1 MQQLIYFIQKYR
13 YFLFFLFLEL
23 IAFQLIIN
31 NLNFHNSKFINSAS
45 SITGDFYKKTNSIR
59 DYFQLDIE
67 NKELLNEN
75 LILKNKLERL
85 SQKIDTVAVTKIFEK
100 TNASQRYSYL
110 QGRIEKNQ
118 FRNNYNFLT
127 INLGKKDSI
136 TPEMG
141 VINSKGILGI
151 VENVLHRYSRVRS
164 ILNKSSKIN
173 AKLKNS
179 NYFGT
184 LTWDG
189 FDYNITQLLDIP
201 RQAKL
206 KVGDTII
213 TGGMSSIFPE
223 GIPIGSIDTIVN
235 GLSIKRVINIK
246 LFNDMSSLKN
256 IYVVKDFDKQ
266 QLMNLEKTENE

>member
-13 YFLFFLFLEL
+13 YFLFFLLLEL

-31 NLNFHNSKFINSAS
+31 NLSFHNSKFINSAS
-45 SITGDFYKKTNSIR
+45 TITGGFYNKSNSIS
-59 DYFQLDIE
+59 DYFQLDTE

-75 LILKNKLERL
+75 LILRNKLEKL
-85 SQKIDTVAVTKIFEK
+85 SQNIDTIAVTEIFEK
-100 TNASQRYSYL
+100 TKLRQRYLYL
-110 QGRIEKNQ
+110 KGRIEKNQ

-127 INLGKKDSI
+127 INLGSKDSVRK
-136 TPEMG
+136 EMG

-151 VENVLHRYSRVRS
+151 TENVLHNYSRVRS
-164 ILNKSSKIN
+164 ILNKNSKIN

-201 RQAKL
+201 RQAVL

-223 GIPIGSIDTIVN
+223 GIPIGRVDNIVN
-235 GLSIKRVINIK
+235 GASIKRIINIQ

-266 QLMNLEKTENE
+266 QLMNLEKTSNE

>member
-13 YFLFFLFLEL
+13 YFLFFLFLDL

-31 NLNFHNSKFINSAS
+31 NLSFHKSKFINSAS
-45 SITGDFYKKTNSIR
+45 SRTGDFYSKTNSIR
-59 DYFQLDIE
+59 DYFQLDTE
-67 NKELLNEN
+67 NKELLNEI
-75 LILKNKLERL
+75 LILRNKLEKL
-85 SQKIDTVAVTKIFEK
+85 SQGIDTSPITKIFEK
-100 TNASQRYSYL
+100 TDLRQRYSYI

-127 INLGKKDSI
+127 INLGKKDSLV
-136 TPEMG
+136 PEMG

-151 VENVLHRYSRVRS
+151 TENVLQRYSRVRS
-164 ILNKSSKIN
+164 ILNKNSKIN

-179 NYFGT
+179 DYFGT

-189 FDYNITQLLDIP
+189 LDYNNTQLLDIP

-223 GIPIGSIDTIVN
+223 GIPIGSIDNIVN
-235 GLSIKRVINIK
+235 EASIKRIINIK
-246 LFNDMSSLKN
+246 LFNDMSNLKN

-266 QLMNLEKTENE
+266 QLMNLEKTSNE

>member
-13 YFLFFLFLEL
+13 YFLFFLLLEL

-31 NLNFHNSKFINSAS
+31 NLSFHNSKFINSAS
-45 SITGDFYKKTNSIR
+45 TITGGFYNKSNSIS
-59 DYFQLDIE
+59 DYFQLDTE

-75 LILKNKLERL
+75 LILRNKLEKL
-85 SQKIDTVAVTKIFEK
+85 SQNIDTIAVTEIFEK
-100 TNASQRYSYL
+100 TKLRQRYLYL
-110 QGRIEKNQ
+110 KGRIEKNQ
-118 FRNNYNFLT
+118 FRSNYNFLT
-127 INLGKKDSI
+127 INLGSKDSVRK
-136 TPEMG
+136 EMG

-151 VENVLHRYSRVRS
+151 TENVLHNYSRVRS
-164 ILNKSSKIN
+164 ILNKNSKIN

-179 NYFGT
+179 DYFGT

-201 RQAKL
+201 RQAVL

-223 GIPIGSIDTIVN
+223 GIPIGRVDNIVN
-235 GLSIKRVINIK
+235 GASIKRIINIE

-266 QLMNLEKTENE
+266 QLMNLEKTDNE

>member
-13 YFLFFLFLEL
+13 YFLFFLLLEL

-31 NLNFHNSKFINSAS
+31 NLSFHNSKFINSAS
-45 SITGDFYKKTNSIR
+45 TITGGFYNKSNSIS
-59 DYFQLDIE
+59 DYFQLDTE

-75 LILKNKLERL
+75 LILRNKLEKL
-85 SQKIDTVAVTKIFEK
+85 SQNIDTIAVTKIFEK
-100 TNASQRYSYL
+100 TKLRQRYLYFK
-110 QGRIEKNQ
+110 GRIEKNQ

-127 INLGKKDSI
+127 INLGSKDSVRK
-136 TPEMG
+136 EMG

-151 VENVLHRYSRVRS
+151 TENVLHNYSRVRS
-164 ILNKSSKIN
+164 ILNKNSKIN

-201 RQAKL
+201 RQAVL

-223 GIPIGSIDTIVN
+223 GIPIGRVDNIVN
-235 GLSIKRVINIK
+235 GASIKRIINIQ

-266 QLMNLEKTENE
+266 QLMNLEKTYNE

>member
-1 MQQLIYFIQKYR
+1 MQQLINFIQKYR

-31 NLNFHNSKFINSAS
+31 NLSFHKSKFISSAS
-45 SITGDFYKKTNSIR
+45 SITGGFYNKINTIS

-75 LILKNKLERL
+75 LILRNKLEKL
-85 SQKIDTVAVTKIFEK
+85 SQNMDTVAVSKIFNK
-100 TNASQRYSYL
+100 TKFSQRYSYF
-110 QGRIEKNQ
+110 QGRVEKNQ

-127 INLGKKDSI
+127 INLGEKDSI

-151 VENVLHRYSRVRS
+151 TENVLQSYSRVRS
-164 ILNKSSKIN
+164 ILNKNSKIN

-189 FDYNITQLLDIP
+189 LDYNITQLMDIP

-223 GIPIGSIDTIVN
+223 GIPIGRVN
-235 GLSIKRVINIK
+235 NIINELSIKRIINIQ
-246 LFNDMSSLKN
+246 LFNDMSNLKN

-266 QLMNLEKTENE
+266 QLMNLEKLNNE

>member
-31 NLNFHNSKFINSAS
+31 NLSFHKSKFINSAS
-45 SITGDFYKKTNSIR
+45 SITGGFYSKTNSMR

-67 NKELLNEN
+67 NKELLKEN
-75 LILKNKLERL
+75 LILRNKLEKL
-85 SQKIDTVAVTKIFEK
+85 SQSIDTPALTEIFEK
-100 TNASQRYSYL
+100 TDFRQRYSYI

-118 FRNNYNFLT
+118 FRSNYNFLT
-127 INLGKKDSI
+127 INLGKKDSLV
-136 TPEMG
+136 PEMG

-151 VENVLHRYSRVRS
+151 TENVLHSYSRVRS
-164 ILNKSSKIN
+164 ILNKNSKIN

-189 FDYNITQLLDIP
+189 LDYNSTQLLDIP
-201 RQAKL
+201 RQARL

-223 GIPIGSIDTIVN
+223 GIPIGSIDNIAN
-235 GLSIKRVINIK
+235 EASIKRIINIK

-266 QLMNLEKTENE
+266 QLMNLEKTSNE

>member
-1 MQQLIYFIQKYR
+1 MQQLINFIQKYR

-31 NLNFHNSKFINSAS
+31 NLSYHKSKFISSAS
-45 SITGDFYKKTNSIR
+45 SITGGFYNKINTIS

-75 LILKNKLERL
+75 LILRNKLEKL
-85 SQKIDTVAVTKIFEK
+85 SQNIDTVAVSKIFNK
-100 TNASQRYSYL
+100 TKFSQRYSYF
-110 QGRIEKNQ
+110 QGRVEKNQ

-127 INLGKKDSI
+127 INLGEKDSI

-151 VENVLHRYSRVRS
+151 TENVLQSYSRVRS
-164 ILNKSSKIN
+164 ILNKNSKIN

-189 FDYNITQLLDIP
+189 LDYNITQLLDIP

-223 GIPIGSIDTIVN
+223 GIPIGRVNNIVN
-235 GLSIKRVINIK
+235 ELSIKRIINIQ
-246 LFNDMSSLKN
+246 LFNDMSNLKN

-266 QLMNLEKTENE
+266 QLMNLEKLSNE

>member
-31 NLNFHNSKFINSAS
+31 NLSFHKSKFINSAS
-45 SITGDFYKKTNSIR
+45 SITGGFYSKTNSMR

-75 LILKNKLERL
+75 LILRNKLEKL
-85 SQKIDTVAVTKIFEK
+85 SQSIDTPALTEIFEK
-100 TNASQRYSYL
+100 TDFRQRYSYI

-118 FRNNYNFLT
+118 FRSNYNFLT
-127 INLGKKDSI
+127 INLGKKDSLV
-136 TPEMG
+136 PEMG

-151 VENVLHRYSRVRS
+151 TENVLHSYSRVRS
-164 ILNKSSKIN
+164 ILNKNSKIN

-189 FDYNITQLLDIP
+189 LDYNSTQLLDIP
-201 RQAKL
+201 RQARL

-223 GIPIGSIDTIVN
+223 GIPIGSIDNIAN
-235 GLSIKRVINIK
+235 EASIKRIINIK

-256 IYVVKDFDKQ
+256 IYVVKDFDNQ
-266 QLMNLEKTENE
+266 QLMNLEKTSNE

>member
-1 MQQLIYFIQKYR
+1 MQQLINFIQKYR
-13 YFLFFLFLEL
+13 YFLFFLFLEF

-31 NLNFHNSKFINSAS
+31 NLSFHKSKFISSAS
-45 SITGDFYKKTNSIR
+45 SITGGFYNKINTIS

-75 LILKNKLERL
+75 LILRNKLEKL
-85 SQKIDTVAVTKIFEK
+85 SQNIDTVAVSKIFNK
-100 TNASQRYSYL
+100 TKFSQRYSYF
-110 QGRIEKNQ
+110 QGRLEKNQ

-127 INLGKKDSI
+127 INLGEKDSI

-151 VENVLHRYSRVRS
+151 TENVLQSYSRVRS
-164 ILNKSSKIN
+164 ILNKNSKIN

-189 FDYNITQLLDIP
+189 LDYNITQLMDIP

-223 GIPIGSIDTIVN
+223 GIPIGRVNNIVN
-235 GLSIKRVINIK
+235 ELSIKRIINIQ
-246 LFNDMSSLKN
+246 LFNDMSNLKN

-266 QLMNLEKTENE
+266 QLMNLEKLSNE

>member
-45 SITGDFYKKTNSIR
+45 SITGGFYKKTNSIR

-235 GLSIKRVINIK
+235 GVSIKRVINIK

>member
-13 YFLFFLFLEL
+13 YFLFFLLLEL

-31 NLNFHNSKFINSAS
+31 NLSFHNSKFINSAS
-45 SITGDFYKKTNSIR
+45 TITGGFYNKSNSIS
-59 DYFQLDIE
+59 DYFQLDTE

-75 LILKNKLERL
+75 LILRNKLEKL
-85 SQKIDTVAVTKIFEK
+85 SQNIDTIAVTEIFEK
-100 TNASQRYSYL
+100 TKLRQRYLYL
-110 QGRIEKNQ
+110 KGRIEKNQ

-127 INLGKKDSI
+127 INLGSKDSVRK
-136 TPEMG
+136 EMG

-151 VENVLHRYSRVRS
+151 TENVLHNYSRVRS
-164 ILNKSSKIN
+164 ILNKNSKIN

-179 NYFGT
+179 DYFGT

-189 FDYNITQLLDIP
+189 LDYNSTQLLDIP

-223 GIPIGSIDTIVN
+223 GIPIVSIDNIVN
-235 GLSIKRVINIK
+235 EASIKRIINIK
-246 LFNDMSSLKN
+246 LFNDMSNLKN

-266 QLMNLEKTENE
+266 QLMNLEKTDNE

>member
-31 NLNFHNSKFINSAS
+31 NLSFHKSKFINSAS
-45 SITGDFYKKTNSIR
+45 SITGGFYSKTNSMR

-75 LILKNKLERL
+75 LILRNKLEKL
-85 SQKIDTVAVTKIFEK
+85 SQSIDTPALTEIFEK
-100 TNASQRYSYL
+100 TDFRQRYSYI

-118 FRNNYNFLT
+118 FRSNYNFLT
-127 INLGKKDSI
+127 INLGKKDSLV
-136 TPEMG
+136 PEMG

-151 VENVLHRYSRVRS
+151 TENVLHSYSRVRS
-164 ILNKSSKIN
+164 ILNKNSKIN

-189 FDYNITQLLDIP
+189 LDYNSTQLLDIL
-201 RQAKL
+201 RQARL
-206 KVGDTII
+206 KIGDTII

-223 GIPIGSIDTIVN
+223 GIPIGSIDNIAN
-235 GLSIKRVINIK
+235 EASIKRIINIK

-266 QLMNLEKTENE
+266 QLMNLEKTSNE

>member
-13 YFLFFLFLEL
+13 YFLFFLLLEL

-31 NLNFHNSKFINSAS
+31 NLSFHNSKFINSAS
-45 SITGDFYKKTNSIR
+45 TITGGFYNKTNSIS
-59 DYFQLDIE
+59 DYFQLDTE

-75 LILKNKLERL
+75 LILRNKLEKL
-85 SQKIDTVAVTKIFEK
+85 SQNIDTIAVTKIFEK
-100 TNASQRYSYL
+100 TKLRQRYLYFK
-110 QGRIEKNQ
+110 GRIEKNQ

-127 INLGKKDSI
+127 INLGSKDSVRK
-136 TPEMG
+136 EMG

-151 VENVLHRYSRVRS
+151 TENVLHNYSRVRS
-164 ILNKSSKIN
+164 ILNKNSKIN

-179 NYFGT
+179 DYFGT

-189 FDYNITQLLDIP
+189 LDYNSTQLLDIP

-206 KVGDTII
+206 EVGDTII

-223 GIPIGSIDTIVN
+223 GIPIGSIDNIVN
-235 GLSIKRVINIK
+235 EASIKRIINIK

-266 QLMNLEKTENE
+266 QLMNLEKTDNE

>member
-31 NLNFHNSKFINSAS
+31 NLNFHNSKFINSATT
-45 SITGDFYKKTNSIR
+45 ITGGFYNKTNSIS
-59 DYFQLDIE
+59 DYFQLDTE

-75 LILKNKLERL
+75 LILRNKLEKL
-85 SQKIDTVAVTKIFEK
+85 SQNIDTIAVTKIFEK
-100 TNASQRYSYL
+100 TKLRQRYLYFK
-110 QGRIEKNQ
+110 GRIEKNQ

-127 INLGKKDSI
+127 INLGSKDSVRK
-136 TPEMG
+136 EMG

-151 VENVLHRYSRVRS
+151 TENVLHNYSRVRS
-164 ILNKSSKIN
+164 ILNKNSKIN

-201 RQAKL
+201 RQAVL

-223 GIPIGSIDTIVN
+223 GIPIGRVDNIVN
-235 GLSIKRVINIK
+235 GASIKRIINIQ

-266 QLMNLEKTENE
+266 QLMNLEKTDNE

>member
-1 MQQLIYFIQKYR
+1 MQQLINFIQKYR

-31 NLNFHNSKFINSAS
+31 NLSFHKSKFISSAS
-45 SITGDFYKKTNSIR
+45 SITGGFYNKINTIS

-75 LILKNKLERL
+75 LILRNKLEKL
-85 SQKIDTVAVTKIFEK
+85 SQNMDTVAVSKIFNK
-100 TNASQRYSYL
+100 TKFSQRYSYF
-110 QGRIEKNQ
+110 QGRVEKNQ

-127 INLGKKDSI
+127 INLGEKDSI

-151 VENVLHRYSRVRS
+151 TENVLQSYSRVRS
-164 ILNKSSKIN
+164 ILNKNSKIN

-189 FDYNITQLLDIP
+189 LDYNITQLMDIP

-223 GIPIGSIDTIVN
+223 GIPIGRVNNIVN
-235 GLSIKRVINIK
+235 ELSIKRIINIQ
-246 LFNDMSSLKN
+246 LFNDMSNLKN

-266 QLMNLEKTENE
+266 QLMNLEKLNNE

>member
-1 MQQLIYFIQKYR
+1 MQQLINFIQKYR

-31 NLNFHNSKFINSAS
+31 NLSFHKSKFISSAS
-45 SITGDFYKKTNSIR
+45 SITGGFYNKINTIS

-75 LILKNKLERL
+75 LILRNKLEKL
-85 SQKIDTVAVTKIFEK
+85 SQNMDTVAVSKIFNK
-100 TNASQRYSYL
+100 TKFSQRYSYF
-110 QGRIEKNQ
+110 QGRVEKNQ

-127 INLGKKDSI
+127 INLGEKDSI

-141 VINSKGILGI
+141 AINSKGILGI
-151 VENVLHRYSRVRS
+151 TENVLQSYSRVRS
-164 ILNKSSKIN
+164 ILNKNSKIN

-189 FDYNITQLLDIP
+189 LDYNITQLMDIP

-223 GIPIGSIDTIVN
+223 GIPIGRVNNIVN
-235 GLSIKRVINIK
+235 ELSIKRIINIQ
-246 LFNDMSSLKN
+246 LFNDMSNLKN

-266 QLMNLEKTENE
+266 QLMNLEKSSNE

>member
-13 YFLFFLFLEL
+13 YFLFFLLLEL

-31 NLNFHNSKFINSAS
+31 NLSFHNSKFINSAS
-45 SITGDFYKKTNSIR
+45 TITGGFYNKTNSIS
-59 DYFQLDIE
+59 DYFQLDTE

-75 LILKNKLERL
+75 LILRNKLEKL
-85 SQKIDTVAVTKIFEK
+85 SQNNDTIAVTKIFEK
-100 TNASQRYSYL
+100 TKLRQRYLYFK
-110 QGRIEKNQ
+110 GRIEKNQ

-127 INLGKKDSI
+127 INLGSKDSVRK
-136 TPEMG
+136 EMG

-151 VENVLHRYSRVRS
+151 TENVLHNYSRVRS
-164 ILNKSSKIN
+164 ILNKNSKIN

-201 RQAKL
+201 RQAVL

-223 GIPIGSIDTIVN
+223 GIPIGRVDNIVN
-235 GLSIKRVINIK
+235 GASIKRIINIQ

-266 QLMNLEKTENE
+266 QLMNLEKTDNE

>member
-1 MQQLIYFIQKYR
+1 MQQLINFIQKYR

-23 IAFQLIIN
+23 ITFQLIIN
-31 NLNFHNSKFINSAS
+31 NLSFHKSKFINSAS
-45 SITGDFYKKTNSIR
+45 SITGDFYSKTNSIR
-59 DYFQLDIE
+59 DYFQIDTE

-75 LILKNKLERL
+75 LILRNKLEKL
-85 SQKIDTVAVTKIFEK
+85 SQSIDTSPITKIFEK
-100 TNASQRYSYL
+100 TDLRQRYSYI

-127 INLGKKDSI
+127 INLGKKDSLV
-136 TPEMG
+136 PEMG

-151 VENVLHRYSRVRS
+151 TENVLQRYSRVRS
-164 ILNKSSKIN
+164 ILNKNSKIN

-179 NYFGT
+179 DYFGT

-189 FDYNITQLLDIP
+189 LDYNNTQLLDIP

-223 GIPIGSIDTIVN
+223 GIPIGSIDNIVN
-235 GLSIKRVINIK
+235 EASIKRIINIK
-246 LFNDMSSLKN
+246 LFNDMSNLKN

-266 QLMNLEKTENE
+266 QLMNLEKTDNE